1 MTDGD
6 VEEVKP
12 SRPVRTKG
20 SFDMCVIEAGPK
32 RLVDPSEA
40 NIQAAPAPLPSP
52 PPSRRSSSARTAGP
66 PLITAADIS
75 LDTSLPQEESLAPSV
90 TAITGLGLIAWRA
103 AGVPCAPIASSWA
116 GAGGATLFKA
126 FFSGSI
132 LPCVQIYYQMAA
144 LYKGSAAYK
153 QIHSALRQR

>member
-40 NIQAAPAPLPSP
+40 NIQAAPAPP
-52 PPSRRSSSARTAGP
+52 PPSPLP
-66 PLITAADIS
+66 PLKQRPHGRASINHRRGHFPRHVLTSRGVLGSLGNSHYRTRLNRLTCGRCPLRADRLVMS
-75 LDTSLPQEESLAPSV
+75 WSGRSDFVQ
-90 TAITGLGLIAWRA
+90 GL
-103 AGVPCAPIASSWA
+103 
-116 GAGGATLFKA
+116 F
-126 FFSGSI
+126 
-132 LPCVQIYYQMAA
+132 
-144 LYKGSAAYK
+144 
-153 QIHSALRQR
+153 